1 MELNRSVRWR
11 GLEVETVE
19 HCEITTTGAG
29 RRIRGAIVAPTY
41 GLLYRIELDETLV
54 LRSATVERTDGKTLA
69 LIADGS
75 GNWTDE
81 NAAPR
86 PDLAGC
92 IDIDIWPT
100 PFTNSLPIW
109 RNRWVEGETQRFA
122 MAWIDGDE
130 MTVRRDDQFYTK
142 LDSRHFR
149 FQNTDGFE
157 QVLELDDDGL
167 VADYP
172 TLFIR
177 L

>member
-1 MELNRSVRWR
+1 MELNRSVRWQ

-19 HCEITTTGAG
+19 HCEIVTNGAG
-29 RRIRGAIVAPTY
+29 RRIRGAIVAPAY
-41 GLLYRIELDETLV
+41 GLFYTIELDEALV
-54 LRSATVERTDGKTLA
+54 LRSVAVERTDGKTLA
-69 LIADGS
+69 LFADGS

-81 NAAPR
+81 NAAPC

-92 IDIDIWPT
+92 IDVDIWPT
-100 PFTNSLPIW
+100 PFTNSLPVW
-109 RNRWVEGETQRFA
+109 RNHWLEGETQRFA

-130 MTVRRDDQFYTK
+130 MIVRRDDQFYTK